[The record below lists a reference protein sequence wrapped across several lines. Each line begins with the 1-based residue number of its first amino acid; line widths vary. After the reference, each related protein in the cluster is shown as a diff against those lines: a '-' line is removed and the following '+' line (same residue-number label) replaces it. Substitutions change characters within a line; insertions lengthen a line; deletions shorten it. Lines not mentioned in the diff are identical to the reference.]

1 MRYSKFEV
9 QVKELGSHLKIVR
22 KNDELHIRNRRRE
35 GRLMSVSTEY
45 VSSLSTM
52 WDYDEDYDEFFKRD
66 EILRLAMELANTPLD
81 ERGDINEIGLLE
93 TW

>member
-9 QVKELGSHLKIVR
+9 QVKELGSYLEIVR

-81 ERGDINEIGLLE
+81 ERGGINEIGLLE